1 MSRKRAIALGTAG
14 VVVALI
20 GTLAVV
26 WGANESKWSDTLG
39 DLTERQRGLT
49 KPVKIV
55 RRPWP
60 KAGQVNGA
68 VLCLDDERDSEL
80 RLPKDPNR
88 IWVDKGVKDQGYIVS
103 LDTDGSGGMDVRIP
117 IATEEMKYS
126 DVYLSPM
133 WLLFDT
139 DMDSEQLASYMNK
152 HDKALAKRS
161 DESVMLSAL
170 KTVAADYEEAEDV
183 LEAALVYQSLLFRG
197 SFRLRDGN
205 NVYRYDTDRNRVYL
219 NRADPDSWFTW
230 YLFVFDKDGA
240 YLGMLLCTEGSRDK
254 AFGIAKSMK
263 RLKKGG
269 NSE

>member
-1 MSRKRAIALGTAG
+1 MSRKKAIALGTAG
-14 VVVALI
+14 VVVTLI

-60 KAGQVNGA
+60 KAGQVNGP
-68 VLCLDDERDSEL
+68 VLCLLDGDSEL
-80 RLPKDPNR
+80 QLPKDPNR
-88 IWVDKGVKDQGYIVS
+88 IWVQPGVKDQGYIVS
-103 LDTDGSGGMDVRIP
+103 LDTDGSGAMDVRIP
-117 IATEEMKYS
+117 IATEDMKS
-126 DVYLSPM
+126 RWFNPM
-133 WLLFDT
+133 NRLMDT
-139 DMDSEQLASYMNK
+139 DMDFDELLQYK
-152 HDKALAKRS
+152 GKDEALSKRS

-170 KTVAADYEEAEDV
+170 KTVAADYEKAED
-183 LEAALVYQSLLFRG
+183 LFEAALVDQSLFFRG

-205 NVYRYDTDRNRVYL
+205 NVYRYDTDRNRVYV
-219 NRADPDSWFTW
+219 NRADPDSWFAW
-230 YLFVFDKDGA
+230 YLLVFDKDGA